1 MNLQAITVIFIII
14 FLPIILVSNF
24 YIQRE
29 MDTITIQNSYD
40 TKLLDATTDAIS
52 AFELNTANE
61 DLALIPD
68 SLRSIC
74 EASTNVFVTTLA
86 TNLGISSASKNKVLP
101 YIPAMVFTLY
111 DGYYIYS
118 PTQQPKVA
126 VNKDGVYVKV
136 GDTGVRWDHDDV
148 YVYEPNADPTT
159 FSVSYD
165 PPAYGK
171 MLYCTDQNY
180 DPYKNNTIKCT
191 TNPDAAYFI
200 TDYILKSFI
209 PYSMQYKDTV
219 TDKYDVTINYTLDN
233 FISIKGTIKEGTEQ
247 IYYSKS
253 GYLINPD
260 DISSIELGLDG
271 YTMADLDTTST
282 ISKISLDTIDK
293 IIDDLVHDNKVC
305 KIEFN
310 NGVIIDASEDSAET
324 KNFQNTAL
332 VKDNVAALKYYIKA
346 YMFSCWV
353 RDNLGDLSEANIQ
366 DSTRNLQDDFDIKQS
381 GIDLQKNAK
390 IFWNYGNDV
399 TDTVFKTAGSWNV
412 EDTDSNFIEHKRNVI
427 KNSIQYNLNLAMAV
441 YNAGQGNEY
450 YQMPVLSET
459 EWDKLL
465 SNVSLLAFMQGFPC
479 GLKTYNNYAL
489 VTSTKNEIMTNKDD
503 IYYVPI
509 YDESVQGV
517 LTNEQIKNNT
527 GLDLDTIHKIDCTDS
542 SWIDEVKTARYFQS
556 FSAKEIKYDKVY
568 NYQDGTFA
576 YDHVANECYYC
587 VVNPNYSNILKTA
600 IDKVRKKESID
611 GDITTELNKLGI
623 TDDVQGFVQKLVKA
637 QLIADG
643 TIKNNTFK
651 SISAT
656 TNYGINT
663 YNAIQKNDDDG
674 NDLFT
679 GYHPSTIT
687 TLSDQIVDA
696 KSINGKSFNGIMND
710 YVGNNKCYEIDIT
723 IQLYNPGAK
732 EFSNPFI
739 YFNLGNETCTTKITH
754 TKLNEGDYL
763 IKFTEPSQW
772 KVGSDYKFQLTNP
785 SSNYKWDSVTKTNYE
800 SVITGGNIKLKSIT
814 FKYK

>member
-1 MNLQAITVIFIII
+1 M
-14 FLPIILVSNF
+14 
-24 YIQRE
+24 
-29 MDTITIQNSYD
+29 
-40 TKLLDATTDAIS
+40 
-52 AFELNTANE
+52 
-61 DLALIPD
+61 
-68 SLRSIC
+68 
-74 EASTNVFVTTLA
+74 
-86 TNLGISSASKNKVLP
+86 
-101 YIPAMVFTLY
+101 
-111 DGYYIYS
+111 
-118 PTQQPKVA
+118 
-126 VNKDGVYVKV
+126 
-136 GDTGVRWDHDDV
+136 
-148 YVYEPNADPTT
+148 
-159 FSVSYD
+159 
-165 PPAYGK
+165 
-171 MLYCTDQNY
+171 
-180 DPYKNNTIKCT
+180 
-191 TNPDAAYFI
+191 
-200 TDYILKSFI
+200 
-209 PYSMQYKDTV
+209 
-219 TDKYDVTINYTLDN
+219 TLD
-233 FISIKGTIKEGTEQ
+233 
-247 IYYSKS
+247 
-253 GYLINPD
+253 
-260 DISSIELGLDG
+260 
-271 YTMADLDTTST
+271 
-282 ISKISLDTIDK
+282 
-293 IIDDLVHDNKVC
+293 
-305 KIEFN
+305 
-310 NGVIIDASEDSAET
+310 
-324 KNFQNTAL
+324 
-332 VKDNVAALKYYIKA
+332 
-346 YMFSCWV
+346 
-353 RDNLGDLSEANIQ
+353 
-366 DSTRNLQDDFDIKQS
+366 DF
-381 GIDLQKNAK
+381 
-390 IFWNYGNDV
+390 Y
-399 TDTVFKTAGSWNV
+399 
-412 EDTDSNFIEHKRNVI
+412 
-427 KNSIQYNLNLAMAV
+427 KNSIGKNLFREDLLWYKLGLVKQLEKYVAWIEANDNLPKWATKMHNDEHAYVDFSIGSFFSYCGAEFYGADLRVRQFNLLKNKIV
-441 YNAGQGNEY
+441 YSFDCIYADMHVQ
-450 YQMPVLSET
+450 PVP
-459 EWDKLL
+459 DK
-465 SNVSLLAFMQGFPC
+465 
-479 GLKTYNNYAL
+479 T
-489 VTSTKNEIMTNKDD
+489 